1 MKGDSG
7 STVLLVGGDLD
18 TGSMLRSVLHA
29 AGFDVIHASSDGEAL
44 DQAAAQSP
52 LAVLI
57 DLDDRATSGY
67 LVCKLLRERYGELL
81 PIVLLSGE
89 KMESSDRVVGLLLGA
104 DDYLVKP
111 FEPSEVVARVRRLV
125 ARSAAVAGSATPP
138 GSGVVDDFNLTMR
151 EQQVMALLLVGMT
164 QAEIA
169 RELVISSNTV
179 ATHIQRILLKLGVH
193 NRAQAV
199 AKVARAGWLRSD
211 VDNGSIADVLAD
223 AAAKSKAPE
232 QPG

>member
-1 MKGDSG
+1 MMGIGSGAVLVLGSDLGTDS
-7 STVLLVGGDLD
+7 TLRPTLL
-18 TGSMLRSVLHA
+18 A
-29 AGFDVIHASSDGEAL
+29 AGFEMVEARSEEEAL
-44 DQAAAQSP
+44 DHAATQHP

-57 DLDDRATSGY
+57 DLDDNGTSGY
-67 LVCKLLRERYGELL
+67 LLCKLLRERYGELL
-81 PIVLLSGE
+81 PIVFLSGR

-111 FEPSEVVARVRRLV
+111 IEPSEIVARIRRLV
-125 ARSAAVAGSATPP
+125 ARSAAVAPDSSAP
-138 GSGVVDDFNLTMR
+138 GPVEVEDFDLTAR
-151 EQQVMALLLVGMT
+151 EQQVMALLLIGLT

-211 VDNGSIADVLAD
+211 SGNGSIADVLGE
-223 AAAKSKAPE
+223 AAAARKTPE
-232 QPG
+232 RPR

>member
-1 MKGDSG
+1 MKGNSSG
-7 STVLLVGGDLD
+7 TVLVLGSDLD
-18 TGSMLRSVLHA
+18 AGSSLRSTLLA
-29 AGFDVIHASSDGEAL
+29 AGFQMMEARTEEEAL
-44 DQAAAQSP
+44 DQAATQHP

-57 DLDDRATSGY
+57 DLDDNGTAGY
-67 LVCKLLRERYGELL
+67 LLCKLLRERYGELL
-81 PIVLLSGE
+81 PIVFLSGM

-111 FEPSEVVARVRRLV
+111 IEPGEIVARIRRLI
-125 ARSAAVAGSATPP
+125 ARSTAVAGDGSPSARAD
-138 GSGVVDDFNLTMR
+138 VDHFDLTAR
-151 EQQVMALLLVGMT
+151 EQQVMALLLIGLT

-199 AKVARAGWLRSD
+199 AKVARAGWLRGD
-211 VDNGSIADVLAD
+211 LDNGSIADVLGE
-223 AAAKSKAPE
+223 AAAARKVPE
-232 QPG
+232 PPG

>member
-1 MKGDSG
+1 MKGNNGGRVLVLG
-7 STVLLVGGDLD
+7 SDLD
-18 TGSMLRSVLHA
+18 AESPIQSTLLA
-29 AGFDVIHASSDGEAL
+29 AGFDTVEARSDEEAL
-44 DQAAAQSP
+44 EVAATEHT

-57 DLDDRATSGY
+57 DLDDRGTSGY

-81 PIVLLSGE
+81 PIVFVSGE

-104 DDYLVKP
+104 DDYVVKP
-111 FEPSEVVARVRRLV
+111 FEPSELVARIRRLT
-125 ARSAAVAGSATPP
+125 ARSAAASGSSHSRD
-138 GSGVVDDFNLTMR
+138 GDVDDFDLTTR
-151 EQQVMALLLVGMT
+151 EQQVMTLLLVGLT

-199 AKVARAGWLRSD
+199 AKVARAGWLQNHT
-211 VDNGSIADVLAD
+211 DNGSARDVPADP
-223 AAAKSKAPE
+223 AAVPDRAR
-232 QPG
+232 